1 MTNQAPNTLRI
12 GSANRSVGYHWG
24 VLTPLIC
31 TVIAWPLHPLLGEA
45 SVLMLYMLG
54 VFLVASRF
62 GRGASM
68 IASLL
73 SAPAFAF
80 YFASPI
86 FSFAIR
92 DIENIVGL
100 VVMIV
105 VANLTSNL
113 LDEYKLQAE
122 LARLREN
129 RSNALYRLSEALADA
144 TSREG
149 VAAVA
154 VEHIFQEFSAS
165 SALLFYDQNC
175 QIQYPQQ
182 KPHLHSLRGAE
193 LTACLADFVAQE
205 ANNQLIQKHL
215 LIFAKNQQALL
226 LMKFSTAILDDAAV
240 KSFFDTFL
248 TLIQQSLERLYLAEK
263 AQEASL
269 RVETETLRNAL
280 LSAISHDLRTPLTRI
295 NGAALTWLEAG
306 VSLNQEEGQDL
317 AKVIVDESQRMSELT
332 TKILNMA
339 RLTSGE
345 IVLHQD
351 WNAIEE
357 IVGSALMR
365 MDSNLQDRPIR
376 TLISEQIPL
385 VWLDAV
391 LMEQVL
397 VNLIENVVKYT
408 PPGSPIDI
416 SAHVAGEYIELIV
429 TDYGP
434 GIPDGME
441 EKLFEKFFR
450 IESESCQSGVGLGLA
465 LSRTVIRAHGGDIK
479 AVNAIMAKGL
489 ALIISLPLSVPP
501 VLDILPFGGNDG

>member
-1 MTNQAPNTLRI
+1 MSKVKFQNLSSLLFARR
-12 GSANRSVGYHWG
+12 AGYLWG

-54 VFLVASRF
+54 VFLVASRY

-100 VVMIV
+100 FVMIV

-144 TSREG
+144 SSPEA

-154 VEHIFQEFSAS
+154 VEHIFLEFSAYS
-165 SALLFYDQNC
+165 VVLFQDQDHR
-175 QIQYPQQ
+175 IQYPHE
-182 KPHLHSLRGAE
+182 PANAHSLSGQE
-193 LTACLADFVAQE
+193 LQSVLAGSGFDDSKH
-205 ANNQLIQKHL
+205 QLGQKHL
-215 LIFAKNQQALL
+215 LPFARNQQALL
-226 LMKFSTAILDDAAV
+226 VMKFTSAVLDDAAV
-240 KSFFDTFL
+240 KSFLDTFL

-263 AQEASL
+263 AQEAL
-269 RVETETLRNAL
+269 LKVETETLRNAL

-295 NGAALTWLEAG
+295 HGAAMTWLEAG
-306 VSLNQEEGQDL
+306 ASLNQEDGQEL
-317 AKVIVDESQRMSELT
+317 AKVVVDESQRMSDLT

-365 MDSNLQDRPIR
+365 MDSSLQDRPVR
-376 TLISEQIPL
+376 TLISDQIPL

-416 SAHVAGEYIELIV
+416 SAHLAGEFIELTV
-429 TDYGP
+429 TDYGS
-434 GIPDGME
+434 GIPEGME
-441 EKLFEKFFR
+441 DRLFEKFFR
-450 IESESCQSGVGLGLA
+450 IESESCQGGVGLGLA
-465 LSRTVIRAHGGDIK
+465 LSRTVIRAHGGDIR
-479 AVNAIMAKGL
+479 AVNAVAKGL
-489 ALIISLPLSVPP
+489 SLVISLPLIVPP
-501 VLDILPFGGNDG
+501 ALDVLSFGGSHD